1 VVFFASLSTLSVIGT
16 EFVPAE
22 DRGEFV
28 VNIEVPPGTAFEQ
41 TVAHVVEV
49 EKIVREMPEVR
60 QIFSTVGFEG
70 SPLKASLRVK
80 AGKKYERERGL
91 EQLKEDMR
99 ARLKQIPLLKM
110 TVADPEF
117 MQGAPTQAPLSVYL
131 RGDDMAELQ
140 RLNEEVVAKV
150 KTVPGA
156 VDVDSTLETGQ
167 PEMAASVNRELAAD
181 LGFDVG
187 SVAMQLR
194 GMVEGIVPTRLR
206 EDDKEY
212 DIRVRL
218 APEFRNDFES
228 ISRTPLYSPTGAV
241 VRARDIV
248 KMNPEV
254 GPAAIEREQRRRQAK
269 INIELSDRPLGDV
282 TADVGKVMA
291 GIAMPAN
298 FEWGFAGDVEMMQ
311 EAGAA
316 MGLAL
321 ILAMAFIYI
330 VLASQF
336 ESFLEPFLI
345 MTSLPLALVGALL
358 ALLLT
363 GRHIGMP
370 AMIGVVM
377 LMGLVTKN
385 AILLVD
391 LTNQY
396 VREGLSVK
404 DAILKAGPV
413 RLRPIM
419 MTTIAM
425 ILGMLPSA
433 IGTGEGS
440 AFRSPISIATIGGLI
455 TSTLLTLVVVPVSYL
470 LLARFVERVRAF
482 RATPARVP
490 QAVRVAGVVLL
501 VALMGWL
508 LSTTTAFAQSGPQS
522 AFATATAG
530 QAPAGTITLTFD
542 QALQRALSAN
552 EGLKVSQEKVVETQA
567 RVQEA
572 KTNFLPQVNLGYSY
586 TPSQRFPTIRIPAGI
601 FGPQEQTFQAAFA
614 RENSVQLFINQ
625 PIYTGGRL
633 RSVYGIT
640 TSSLDASKLEL
651 DRTRQEIEYR
661 VVETFYAALM
671 NERGVAVA
679 EEQIRLNQKQLELAK
694 ARFEAGTVARL
705 DVLQAQVEL
714 ANAKA
719 RRIQTR
725 AQVDASM
732 QALRSVLSL
741 PQTQPLQLSG
751 SLDEP
756 VVGHAR
762 EELDQHLPQRPDLR
776 AFDARKDAAE
786 YSSQLAD
793 SEWKPSLSFTG
804 NMQYQQDSVGSLLAR
819 DNQSYQFGVAFSMPL
834 FGAPGA
840 AARRGVAQSQM
851 RQAEH
856 GLRYATDNARL
867 ELETAWTALEAS
879 AEVVTTQEM
888 ALELARESVSIA
900 QVSYENGVITSAE
913 LNDSQ
918 VRLLQTEWLLM
929 QAKYARITAAAR
941 AKVAAGIP

>member
-1 VVFFASLSTLSVIGT
+1 
-16 EFVPAE
+16 
-22 DRGEFV
+22 
-28 VNIEVPPGTAFEQ
+28 
-41 TVAHVVEV
+41 
-49 EKIVREMPEVR
+49 M
-60 QIFSTVGFEG
+60 
-70 SPLKASLRVK
+70 
-80 AGKKYERERGL
+80 
-91 EQLKEDMR
+91 
-99 ARLKQIPLLKM
+99 
-110 TVADPEF
+110 
-117 MQGAPTQAPLSVYL
+117 
-131 RGDDMAELQ
+131 
-140 RLNEEVVAKV
+140 
-150 KTVPGA
+150 
-156 VDVDSTLETGQ
+156 
-167 PEMAASVNRELAAD
+167 NRELAAD

-228 ISRTPLYSPTGAV
+228 IARTPLYSPTGAV

-433 IGTGEGS
+433 VGTGEGS

-482 RATPARVP
+482 RSTPARVP

-501 VALMGWL
+501 VALVGWL
-508 LSTTTAFAQSGPQS
+508 LSTTNAFAQTASQPAS
-522 AFATATAG
+522 AKATAG
-530 QAPAGTITLTFD
+530 QAPAGAITLTFD

-572 KTNFLPQVNLGYSY
+572 KTNFLPVVNLGYSY
-586 TPSQRFPTIRIPAGI
+586 TPSQRFPTIRVPAGI

-705 DVLQAQVEL
+705 DVLQAEVEL
-714 ANAKA
+714 ANSRA

-741 PQTQPLQLSG
+741 PQTQPLQLAG

-786 YSSQLAD
+786 YSSQLAE

-941 AKVAAGIP
+941 AKVAAGIS

>member
-1 VVFFASLSTLSVIGT
+1 KVVKA
-16 EFVPAE
+16 
-22 DRGEFV
+22 
-28 VNIEVPPGTAFEQ
+28 
-41 TVAHVVEV
+41 
-49 EKIVREMPEVR
+49 MPEVR

-70 SPLKASLRVK
+70 SALKASLRVK
-80 AGKKYERERGL
+80 AGKKHERERGL
-91 EQLKEDMR
+91 EALKADMR
-99 ARLKQIPLLKM
+99 NRLKQVPLLKM

-117 MQGAPTQAPLSVYL
+117 MQGSPTQAPLSVYL
-131 RGDDMAELQ
+131 RGDDIAVLQ

-150 KTVPGA
+150 KAVPGA
-156 VDVDSTLETGQ
+156 VDVDSTLESGQ
-167 PEMAASVNRELAAD
+167 PEMAARVNRELAAD

-194 GMVEGIVPTRLR
+194 GMVEGTVPTRLR

-218 APEFRNDFES
+218 APEFRNDFEA
-228 ISRTPLYSPTGAV
+228 IARTPLYASTGAI

-248 KMNPEV
+248 TLQPEV

-269 INIELSDRPLGDV
+269 VNIELADRPLGDV

-291 GIAMPAN
+291 GITLPPN

-311 EAGAA
+311 EAGGA

-321 ILAMAFIYI
+321 VLAMAFIYI

-345 MTSLPLALVGALL
+345 MISLPLALVGALL
-358 ALLLT
+358 ALLVT

-396 VREGLSVK
+396 VRDGLSVK

-413 RLRPIM
+413 RLRPIL

-433 IGTGEGS
+433 VGSGEGS
-440 AFRSPISIATIGGLI
+440 SFRSPISIATIGGLI

-470 LLARFVERVRAF
+470 LLARMVERVKALRS
-482 RATPARVP
+482 TPTRVP

-501 VALMGWL
+501 VAALGWL
-508 LSTTTAFAQSGPQS
+508 LSATS
-522 AFATATAG
+522 AFASDSARDQLG
-530 QAPAGTITLTFD
+530 ELRPGETLSLSFNE
-542 QALQRALSAN
+542 ALERALTAN
-552 EGLKVSQEKVVETQA
+552 EGLKVAQERVVETQS

-572 KTNFLPQVNLGYSY
+572 KTSYLPQLNLGYNY
-586 TPSQRFPTIRIPAGI
+586 TPTQRFPVIRIPAGV
-601 FGPQEQTFQAAFA
+601 FGPEEQTFQAAFG
-614 RENSVQLFINQ
+614 RENNLQLYFTQ

-633 RSVYGIT
+633 NSVYGIT
-640 TSSLDASKLEL
+640 TASLDASKLEL
-651 DRTRQEIEYR
+651 ERARQETEYR
-661 VVETFYAALM
+661 VVETYYAVLM
-671 NERGVAVA
+671 NERGVGVA
-679 EEQIRLNQKQLELAK
+679 DEQIRLTQRQLELAK
-694 ARFEAGTVARL
+694 ARFESGTVARL
-705 DVLQAQVEL
+705 DVLQAEVEL

-719 RRIQTR
+719 RRIQAK
-725 AQVDASM
+725 AQVDTSL
-732 QALRSVLSL
+732 QALRGVLSL
-741 PQTQPLQLSG
+741 PQTQAIRLVG

-762 EELDQHLPQRPDLR
+762 EELDKELPQRPDLQ
-776 AFDARKDAAE
+776 AFGARRHAAE
-786 YSSQLAD
+786 YSSSLAQ
-793 SEWKPSLSFTG
+793 SEWKPSLSVAG
-804 NMQYQQDSVGSLLAR
+804 NMQYQQDSLGSLLGR
-819 DNQSYQFGVAFSMPL
+819 DNQSYSFGLQLSVPIFA
-834 FGAPGA
+834 APGA
-840 AARRGVAQSQM
+840 AARRNVAQSQM

-879 AEVVTTQEM
+879 AEVLTTQEK
-888 ALELARESVSIA
+888 ALELARESVAIA

-913 LNDSQ
+913 LNDAQ
-918 VRLLQTEWLLM
+918 VRLIQTEFLLM

-941 AKVAAGIP
+941 AKVAAGIQ